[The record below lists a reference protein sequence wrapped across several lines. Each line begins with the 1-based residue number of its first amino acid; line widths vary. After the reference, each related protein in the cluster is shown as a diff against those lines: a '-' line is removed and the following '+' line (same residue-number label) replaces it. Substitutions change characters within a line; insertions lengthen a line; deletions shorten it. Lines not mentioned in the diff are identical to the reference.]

1 MNNLTFKVCSA
12 DGTIKAQRTDA
23 DRVMLVFN
31 DEYAEGDYITF
42 EVEKPGVFVVLMF
55 DDAIGESFVYMKAG
69 STDFEVPF
77 GEKKVCYQPK
87 CFMGNM
93 HLMSARIA
101 EKYEIDVYKNLACNK
116 YDLHGDR
123 GIFPHASANVETR
136 GESVFAAKN
145 AINGNC
151 ENHSHGFW
159 PYESWGI
166 NQDPNAEMTLDF
178 GRKIKTDKIVLY
190 TRADFPHD
198 AWWESVTFNFSD
210 GSVLTC
216 SLEKSDKPHVITFDE
231 KEIEWLKF
239 GKLIKADDPSPFP
252 ALSQIEVYGTEA

>member
-1 MNNLTFKVCSA
+1 MNKLTFKVCSA
-12 DGTIKAQRTDA
+12 DGAVKAQNTQP

-31 DEYAEGDYITF
+31 DQYQEGDYITF
-42 EVEKPGVFVVLMF
+42 EVEKPEVFVVLMF
-55 DDAIGESFVYMKAG
+55 DDAIGESFVYMKK
-69 STDFEVPF
+69 SETSFEVPF

-87 CFMGNM
+87 CFTGDM

-101 EKYEIDVYKNLACNK
+101 EQYEIDVYKNLACNK

-166 NQDPNAEMTLDF
+166 NRDPNAEMKVEF

-210 GSVLTC
+210 GSELTC
-216 SLEKSDKPHVITFDE
+216 ALEKSDKGHVITFEE
-231 KEIEWLKF
+231 KTIEWLTF

-252 ALSQIEVYGTEA
+252 ALSQLEVYGHEA